1 MKTKL
6 GISTAMFAAGAYLLG
21 LFSGY
26 LVMLLI
32 TGYVLICESDEW
44 LKKAVVKGLVVMLTF
59 SLISAII
66 GLIPN
71 AINIVDDLFN
81 IFGGNF
87 SIAFLSRTVNF
98 VNTVLSVF
106 EKLLMLGFAF
116 LALDGKTIKLPVIDD
131 FMGKHM

>member
-6 GISTAMFAAGAYLLG
+6 GISVAMLAAGTYLLG

-26 LVMLLI
+26 LALLLI

-44 LKKAVVKGLVVMLTF
+44 LKKAVVKALAVTVAF
-59 SLISAII
+59 SLISAVI

-71 AINIVDDLFN
+71 AISLVDSLFS
-81 IFGGNF
+81 IFGGHF
-87 SIAFLSRTVNF
+87 SILFISRIISF
-98 VNTVLSVF
+98 INTVLNVF
-106 EKLLMLGFAF
+106 QKLLMLAFAF

-131 FMGKHM
+131 FIEKHM

>member
-6 GISTAMFAAGAYLLG
+6 GISVAMLAAGTYLLG

-26 LVMLLI
+26 LALLLI

-44 LKKAVVKGLVVMLTF
+44 LKKAVVKALAVTVAF
-59 SLISAII
+59 SLASAII
-66 GLIPN
+66 GFIPN
-71 AINIVDDLFN
+71 AISLVDGLVS

-87 SIAFLSRTVNF
+87 SILFISRTISF
-98 VNTVLSVF
+98 INTVLSVF
-106 EKLLMLGFAF
+106 QKLLMLAFAF

-131 FMGKHM
+131 FIEKHM